1 MTLVA
6 PAGHALG
13 LCYNRVMDGNPF
25 ASPVVELVRAR
36 RSCRSFAAVAPE
48 PRLLAGLEAFAAG
61 VAVPFGSGPR
71 FGVIDNEIVRAG
83 NLFSAGSYGMIKG
96 ARFYLAVLVR
106 RSEPRRWEDAGFA
119 MEAAVLRATDLGL
132 GSCWIG
138 GVFDRRRFGR
148 TLGMDAGEQL
158 PAVIVLGWPA
168 ERRSLRDRLVRW
180 SAKGDRRK
188 PAADLFFAGGWGSP
202 MALEDAGQWAQI
214 LESVRFA
221 PSASN
226 KQPWRLVRLGDAFH
240 FFLSRD
246 KAYSAMM
253 PLADLQR
260 IDMGIAM
267 CHFQFSATELG
278 LKGEWG
284 GHDPKLPD
292 TPANFE
298 YVVSFVTQ

>member
-1 MTLVA
+1 M
-6 PAGHALG
+6 
-13 LCYNRVMDGNPF
+13 CYNPDMVGNAF
-25 ASPVVELVRAR
+25 SRPVAELVRAR
-36 RSCRSFAAVAPE
+36 RSCRSFAAVPPE
-48 PRLLAGLEAFAAG
+48 TGVLAELESFAAG
-61 VAVPFGSGPR
+61 VSAPFGGRPR
-71 FGVIDNEIVRAG
+71 FGVIDNEKVRAE

-96 ARFYLAVLVR
+96 ARFYLAALVR
-106 RSEPRRWEDAGFA
+106 RSEPRRWEDAGYA

-148 TLGMDAGEQL
+148 SLGIRADEQL
-158 PAVIVLGWPA
+158 PAVIAVGLPA
-168 ERRSLRDRLVRW
+168 GQRTLRDRLVRW
-180 SAKGDRRK
+180 SAGGDRRK
-188 PAADLFFAGGWGSP
+188 PSSGLFFAGGWEAALAPDNAGSWAG
-202 MALEDAGQWAQI
+202 ALEC
-214 LESVRFA
+214 LRLA

-267 CHFQFSATELG
+267 CHFELAALELG
-278 LKGEWG
+278 LKGKWSAANPRVPG
-284 GHDPKLPD
+284 
-292 TPANFE
+292 TPANYEYISSFE
-298 YVVSFVTQ
+298 IQ